1 MPNLPKGNATL
12 LQNGLAS
19 SEFFTCLGSYCLRCS
34 CNCSKNALFE
44 NAFSGEPASAPRE
57 VKWSNRTSEAFFN
70 EDVVAASTF
79 TFKVQRMFFK

>member
-1 MPNLPKGNATL
+1 MPSMKKQPGINWQSPPRTP
-12 LQNGLAS
+12 
-19 SEFFTCLGSYCLRCS
+19 
-34 CNCSKNALFE
+34 
-44 NAFSGEPASAPRE
+44 GEPASAPRE